1 MPGKRGVARGSRLPL
16 PAEHWWWRWADH
28 ALSQLDKTRRGWR
41 DITRALREI
50 PSGGVTVSEDA
61 VRRVFE
67 ERILTWEIAGPLSRV
82 LGIPPPGV
90 IFDTPDVA
98 MEAAAP
104 NAEVASAFET
114 LRKLGLT
121 VAPIGQT
128 PPVASKDEHKH
139 GRDDGDGDKRGRRK

>member
-1 MPGKRGVARGSRLPL
+1 MPGRRGVARGSRLPL
-16 PAEHWWWRWADH
+16 PAGHWWWSWADH
-28 ALSQLDKTRRGWR
+28 ALLQRDKTRRGWR
-41 DITRALREI
+41 DITRALRDLPGQGI
-50 PSGGVTVSEDA
+50 TISEDA

-67 ERILTWEIAGPLSRV
+67 ERTLTWEIAGPLSAV

-104 NAEVASAFET
+104 SAEVASAFET
-114 LRKLGLT
+114 LRKLGLS
-121 VAPIGQT
+121 VVPQGQT
-128 PPVASKDEHKH
+128 SPVPSKDEHKH